1 MTPAQRE
8 AFGRTQALMSL
19 LEGASNHVMH
29 AVGARIL
36 PGFDELHERFEG
48 RHRRRGPMEQL
59 VLRVT
64 GLDLKMEQYA
74 EGERFVAA
82 VVGRSGAIGPGPG
95 LARAGMAPDPG
106 RDSGAGAWLARV
118 DALDTSRPAPRAE
131 RHGGGGGPHLTTPR
145 AVRILTTPVFGAP
158 LPPELVARIEA
169 VPGTRVTPLSRDGLA
184 HGDAE
189 AALAEAEVLL
199 RGGIAA
205 AVLDHVIERAPALRW
220 VHSISAGVDKVVT
233 PLSRQR
239 GLQVT
244 NARGVFSPPIAEYVV
259 MMCLAIARRLPQLF
273 DLQRERTW
281 QPLRGEELGGLTVGI
296 VGYGSIGAEV
306 ARLLEPFGTRVIAT
320 RRHPERG
327 SGARANVEV
336 WGADRLH
343 ELLRHRRT
351 WSSSRPP

>member
-1 MTPAQRE
+1 M
-8 AFGRTQALMSL
+8 
-19 LEGASNHVMH
+19 
-29 AVGARIL
+29 
-36 PGFDELHERFEG
+36 
-48 RHRRRGPMEQL
+48 
-59 VLRVT
+59 
-64 GLDLKMEQYA
+64 
-74 EGERFVAA
+74 
-82 VVGRSGAIGPGPG
+82 
-95 LARAGMAPDPG
+95 
-106 RDSGAGAWLARV
+106 
-118 DALDTSRPAPRAE
+118 
-131 RHGGGGGPHLTTPR
+131 GGGGGPHLTTPR

-158 LPPELVARIEA
+158 LPPDLVARIEA
-169 VPGTRVTPLSRDGLA
+169 VPGAQVTLLSRDGLA

-189 AALAEAEVLL
+189 TALAEAEVLL

-220 VHSISAGVDKVVT
+220 VHSISAGVDNVVT

-343 ELLRHRRT
+343 ELLGAVDVVVVAAPLTDETSGLIGARELQQMPGHAWLINIARGRLVEETALRRALANGWIGGAVLDVFDEEPLPADSPLYDT
-351 WSSSRPP
+351 PNLVITPHTSWSSDRVVERSIDLFVANLERYLAGQPLENLVDLEAGY

>member
-1 MTPAQRE
+1 M
-8 AFGRTQALMSL
+8 
-19 LEGASNHVMH
+19 
-29 AVGARIL
+29 
-36 PGFDELHERFEG
+36 
-48 RHRRRGPMEQL
+48 
-59 VLRVT
+59 
-64 GLDLKMEQYA
+64 
-74 EGERFVAA
+74 
-82 VVGRSGAIGPGPG
+82 
-95 LARAGMAPDPG
+95 
-106 RDSGAGAWLARV
+106 
-118 DALDTSRPAPRAE
+118 
-131 RHGGGGGPHLTTPR
+131 
-145 AVRILTTPVFGAP
+145 
-158 LPPELVARIEA
+158 ARIEA
-169 VPGTRVTPLSRDGLA
+169 VPGTRVTLLSRDGLA

-189 AALAEAEVLL
+189 TALAEAEVLL

-220 VHSISAGVDKVVT
+220 VHSISAGVDNVVT

-343 ELLRHRRT
+343 ELLGTVDVVVVAAPLTDETAGLIGAPELQQMPGHAWLINIARGRLVDENALRRALANGWIGGAVLDVFDEEPLPADSPLYDT
-351 WSSSRPP
+351 PNLVITPHTSWSSDRVVERSIDLFVANLERYLAGQPLENLVDLEAGY